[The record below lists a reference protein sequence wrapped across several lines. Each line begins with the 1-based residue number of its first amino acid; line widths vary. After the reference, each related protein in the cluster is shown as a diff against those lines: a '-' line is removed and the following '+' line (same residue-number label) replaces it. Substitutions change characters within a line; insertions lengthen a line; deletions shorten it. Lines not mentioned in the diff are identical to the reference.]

1 MNDTLTRLLERW
13 TFLDIFQA
21 EVIKANEREKVLAL
35 LTVENKNFNR
45 INLLYRYSVGD
56 QVLKSF
62 AEILQQVARKQ
73 DFISRI
79 GDWKFTLLLVDVSSE
94 EHARMAAYKIYR
106 LLEKV
111 FKFEFESTP
120 CAATVGIEL

>member
-79 GDWKFTLLLVDVSSE
+79 GD
-94 EHARMAAYKIYR
+94 
-106 LLEKV
+106 
-111 FKFEFESTP
+111 
-120 CAATVGIEL
+120 